1 MKTLIA
7 VPCMDQVP
15 AQFAQ
20 SLALLQKV
28 DECAIA
34 FQMGSL
40 IYNSR
45 NNLAT
50 MAVNKGVDY
59 ILWLDSD
66 MMFPPDVLKRLL
78 EDRDKGDI
86 ITGIYYRRVQPF
98 KPVLFSKLTIDDNG
112 CSWEGYDDYP
122 KEDCFEIAGCGFG
135 CVLTPVNVFLDVLNK
150 FDNMFAPIGGVGEDL
165 SFCWRAS
172 QCGYKII
179 ADPQV
184 QCGHIGHYVIDREFY
199 EAYKEGKNES

>member
-1 MKTLIA
+1 MKTLVA

-50 MAVNKGVDY
+50 MAIQKGVDQ
-59 ILWLDSD
+59 ILWLDS
-66 MMFPPDVLKRLL
+66 
-78 EDRDKGDI
+78 
-86 ITGIYYRRVQPF
+86 T
-98 KPVLFSKLTIDDNG
+98 
-112 CSWEGYDDYP
+112 
-122 KEDCFEIAGCGFG
+122 
-135 CVLTPVNVFLDVLNK
+135 
-150 FDNMFAPIGGVGEDL
+150 
-165 SFCWRAS
+165 
-172 QCGYKII
+172 
-179 ADPQV
+179 
-184 QCGHIGHYVIDREFY
+184 
-199 EAYKEGKNES
+199 